1 MSQLADEPESESGGI
16 KFRRGSNPLLPTQK
30 IMIVLICGDRNWADR
45 QKVVARLAAIP
56 DGATIIHGACRGA
69 DCIAGEES
77 TRRGFSVK
85 EFPADWEKYGKS
97 AGPIRN
103 DAMLAEK
110 PDLVIAFHPNLAESK
125 GTADTVRKAR
135 AIGIPVDIIL

>member
-1 MSQLADEPESESGGI
+1 ML
-16 KFRRGSNPLLPTQK
+16 
-30 IMIVLICGDRNWADR
+30 VLICGDRNWTDR
-45 QKVVARLAAIP
+45 QKVAARLAALP

-69 DCIAGEES
+69 DRISGEES
-77 TRRGFSVK
+77 LRRGFSVK

-103 DAMLAEK
+103 DTMLVQK

-135 AIGIPVDIIL
+135 LQGIPVEVIT